1 MGVKIPSKIT
11 NSGTNSTY
19 GSNSTEEMKNENK
32 SNYGFSSPRKQNIS
46 PTNSLKISPKNDQK
60 NSSKNGPKND
70 QKTSNSHSNS
80 NSKLKPPTHTLK
92 NVTFSG
98 IACAFNGIEECS
110 PGKIAPLALYVG

>member
-60 NSSKNGPKND
+60 NGSKND

-80 NSKLKPPTHTLK
+80 NSKLKPPTSSLK